1 MKKRMSLL
9 GLTLV
14 LALGLAGCGS
24 KAEEENIYD
33 QEMMEQYA
41 DAIIMNFSNMDDE
54 AMDSFRDMSDLELD
68 LMLMQS
74 GLPIEGDDFLAMLDA
89 WSAGMKECG
98 SFVDYGEYEME
109 TANDG
114 AVLTTSITCADKTA
128 DLEFDFDEKMNMTS
142 ITINAHYSLGEILTK
157 AGLNTLL
164 GMGTVFVV
172 LIFIAFI
179 ISLFKYIPAIEAK
192 FKKKPAQSE
201 AKKTEEKAAPAAA
214 PVTEEAADDAEL
226 VAVIAAAIAAAEG
239 TTTDGFVVR
248 SIKRRKTNKWR

>member
-24 KAEEENIYD
+24 KAEEENIFD

-54 AMDSFRDMSDLELD
+54 AMASFRDMSDLELN

-74 GLPIEGDDFLAMLDA
+74 GLPVEGDDFLAMLDA

-98 SFVDYGEYEME
+98 SFVDYGEYELE

-114 AVLTTSITCADKTA
+114 AVLTTEITCADKTA

-142 ITINAHYSLGEILTK
+142 ITINAHYALSEILTK

-179 ISLFKYIPAIEAK
+179 ISLFKYIPALEAK
-192 FKKKPAQSE
+192 FKKKSAQSE
-201 AKKTEEKAAPAAA
+201 APKEVPAAPKAAA
-214 PVTEEAADDAEL
+214 VVKDETDDAEL

-239 TTTDGFVVR
+239 TTTDGFVVS

>member
-1 MKKRMSLL
+1 
-9 GLTLV
+9 
-14 LALGLAGCGS
+14 
-24 KAEEENIYD
+24 
-33 QEMMEQYA
+33 
-41 DAIIMNFSNMDDE
+41 MD
-54 AMDSFRDMSDLELD
+54 
-68 LMLMQS
+68 
-74 GLPIEGDDFLAMLDA
+74 
-89 WSAGMKECG
+89 
-98 SFVDYGEYEME
+98 
-109 TANDG
+109 
-114 AVLTTSITCADKTA
+114 
-128 DLEFDFDEKMNMTS
+128 MTS

-201 AKKTEEKAAPAAA
+201 AKKAEEKAVPAAA
-214 PVTEEAADDAEL
+214 PVVEDAVDDAEL

>member
-1 MKKRMSLL
+1 M
-9 GLTLV
+9 
-14 LALGLAGCGS
+14 
-24 KAEEENIYD
+24 
-33 QEMMEQYA
+33 
-41 DAIIMNFSNMDDE
+41 
-54 AMDSFRDMSDLELD
+54 
-68 LMLMQS
+68 
-74 GLPIEGDDFLAMLDA
+74 EGDDFLAMLDA

-109 TANDG
+109 AANEG
-114 AVLTTSITCADKTA
+114 AVLTTEITCADKTA

-201 AKKTEEKAAPAAA
+201 AKKAEEKAVSAAA
-214 PVTEEAADDAEL
+214 PVVEDAVDDAEL

-239 TTTDGFVVR
+239 TTTVGFVVR

>member
-54 AMDSFRDMSDLELD
+54 AMDTFRDMSDLELN

-74 GLPIEGDDFLAMLDA
+74 GLPVEGDDFLAMLDA

-109 TANDG
+109 AANEG
-114 AVLTTSITCADKTA
+114 AVLTTEITCADKTA

-157 AGLNTLL
+157 AGIQLKTIEQLKEEIEKL
-164 GMGTVFVV
+164 TGVPEKTVPSETIVAVVEYRDGTV
-172 LIFIAFI
+172 I
-179 ISLFKYIPAIEAK
+179 
-192 FKKKPAQSE
+192 
-201 AKKTEEKAAPAAA
+201 
-214 PVTEEAADDAEL
+214 D
-226 VAVIAAAIAAAEG
+226 
-239 TTTDGFVVR
+239 VVR
-248 SIKRRKTNKWR
+248 QTK

>member
-9 GLTLV
+9 GLTFV

-33 QEMMEQYA
+33 QAMMEQYA
-41 DAIIMNFSNMDDE
+41 DVIIMNFSNMDDE
-54 AMDSFRDMSDLELD
+54 AMDTFRDMSDLELE

-74 GLPIEGDDFLAMLDA
+74 GIPVEGDDFLAMLDA

-98 SFVDYGEYEME
+98 QFVDYGEYELE
-109 TANDG
+109 AAEDSAT
-114 AVLTTSITCADKTA
+114 LTTKITCADKTG
-128 DLEFDFDEKMNMTS
+128 DLIFDFDEKMNMTS
-142 ITINAHYSLGEILTK
+142 ITINAHYTIGEILTK

-201 AKKTEEKAAPAAA
+201 APKAAAPAAPKA
-214 PVTEEAADDAEL
+214 EAVVEDAADDAEL

>member
-54 AMDSFRDMSDLELD
+54 AMDTFRDMSDLELN

-74 GLPIEGDDFLAMLDA
+74 GLPVEGDDFLAMLDA

-109 TANDG
+109 AANEG
-114 AVLTTSITCADKTA
+114 AVLTTEITCADKTA

-172 LIFIAFI
+172 LIFIALLFP
-179 ISLFKYIPAIEAK
+179 SLSTFLQLKQNSKRNLHRAK
-192 FKKKPAQSE
+192 RKRQRKKQFRLQRLSS
-201 AKKTEEKAAPAAA
+201 KTPWMMQN
-214 PVTEEAADDAEL
+214 L
-226 VAVIAAAIAAAEG
+226 
-239 TTTDGFVVR
+239 
-248 SIKRRKTNKWR
+248 

>member
-1 MKKRMSLL
+1 
-9 GLTLV
+9 
-14 LALGLAGCGS
+14 
-24 KAEEENIYD
+24 
-33 QEMMEQYA
+33 
-41 DAIIMNFSNMDDE
+41 
-54 AMDSFRDMSDLELD
+54 
-68 LMLMQS
+68 
-74 GLPIEGDDFLAMLDA
+74 
-89 WSAGMKECG
+89 MKECG

-109 TANDG
+109 AANEG
-114 AVLTTSITCADKTA
+114 AVLTTEITCADKTA

-172 LIFIAFI
+172 LIFLAFI
-179 ISLFKYIPAIEAK
+179 ISLFKYIPA
-192 FKKKPAQSE
+192 KKA
-201 AKKTEEKAAPAAA
+201 EEKAVPAAA
-214 PVTEEAADDAEL
+214 PVVEDAVDDAEL